1 MLRNKYL
8 LLSTFFLI
16 IFTIQYY
23 YLGQQNLK
31 YSYSGVILE
40 RAMIY
45 DFLLNQKEDKLRQ
58 YMNSLMPYDLDFIEN
73 NSDIFI
79 EIKYCRVWNNIKNN
93 VVTLVKNETYAKIN
107 TICNKSN
114 KKDKIRKIF

>member
-107 TICNKSN
+107 TICNQSN

>member
-73 NSDIFI
+73 NSDIFM
-79 EIKYCRVWNNIKNN
+79 EINYCRVWNNIKNN